1 MVLNTNDTEALS
13 SVPKALLAN
22 CASCN
27 GLIRWIEKKEYWDE
41 LFCNDAQKEPA
52 KGSEREKTLL
62 GISRW
67 SLDCLGVRKNH
78 RDFRYGWESSV
89 FSASDKNNKKIGA
102 LCRLA
107 PEIIANYEEEINVS
121 HPEAMFHCYKK
132 LLLKPDGEFGCDVD
146 GQVDDRMS
154 DLRLSEAVYTH
165 NHRKFLREAIINFIA
180 SRKHDNGSML
190 LLDVGAGNGSVL
202 EDAAAIAKK
211 CGENPVLVAIDP
223 SPVAREA
230 CKERLNRYSNNKVY
244 IIDGCM
250 EKPEDIHN
258 RLTELNLPI
267 NKAFMMAKAA
277 LHDRCLGNKE
287 IKHLQ
292 ELDDVSQSKRE
303 ERGYIYRDE
312 NWCRVEKS
320 RVINDMIT
328 ILNRWHSC
336 FPCVNIAIMEA
347 HVVNST
353 LMSTYNSQIPL
364 LPSYLAHSLSA
375 QYLLTAEDHQLCLE
389 LSEYRVSRFIPM
401 QVLGQKEALMSLAVI
416 EQ

>member
-89 FSASDKNNKKIGA
+89 FCASDKNNKKLGA

-267 NKAFMMAKAA
+267 KKTFIMAKAA
-277 LHDRCLGNKE
+277 LHDRCLGDND
-287 IKHLQ
+287 IKNLQ
-292 ELDDVSQSKRE
+292 EFDYVSQRKRE
-303 ERGYIYRDE
+303 KRGYIYRDE
-312 NWCRVEKS
+312 NWHRVEKY

-328 ILNRWHSC
+328 ILDKWHSF
-336 FPCVNIAIMEA
+336 FPCVTIAIMEA
-347 HVVNST
+347 HLVKST
-353 LMSTYNSQIPL
+353 LMSTFNSQIAL
-364 LPSYLAHSLSA
+364 LPSYLSHSLSA
-375 QYLLTAEDHQLCLE
+375 QYLLPAADHQLGLE
-389 LSEYRVSRFIPM
+389 LSKYRVSRFIPM
-401 QVLGQKEALMSLAVI
+401 QVLGRKEALMSLAVI